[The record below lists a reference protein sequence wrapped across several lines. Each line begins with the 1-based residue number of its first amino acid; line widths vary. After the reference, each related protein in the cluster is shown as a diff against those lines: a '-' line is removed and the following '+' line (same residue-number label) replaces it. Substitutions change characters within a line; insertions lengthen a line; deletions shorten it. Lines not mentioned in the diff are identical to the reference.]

1 MRNLFYT
8 IFICI
13 TFTLIYSCTENVRS
27 NKFEMKISC
36 AVIDTLDGLEFAY
49 RVNIDNNTNKEID
62 FFAGLE
68 ESDSTSSDGFI

>member
-1 MRNLFYT
+1 
-8 IFICI
+8 
-13 TFTLIYSCTENVRS
+13 
-27 NKFEMKISC
+27 MKISC